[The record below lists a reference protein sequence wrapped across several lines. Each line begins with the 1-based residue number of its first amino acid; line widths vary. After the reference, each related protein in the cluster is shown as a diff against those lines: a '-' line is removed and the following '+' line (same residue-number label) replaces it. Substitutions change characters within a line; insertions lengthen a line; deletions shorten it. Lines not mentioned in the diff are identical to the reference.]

1 MALEADGCIL
11 ALGKIQMVQYLMK
24 EVLDFPDV
32 EANMYTDSKSL
43 LECVEYTSVIKDKR
57 MYINAAGLRSIIE
70 KNSVSLHWMEGN
82 LMAADALTKHS
93 ASKDHILKLMNQS
106 KLPFI
111 PKF

>member
-32 EANMYTDSKSL
+32 EADSKSL

-70 KNSVSLHWMEGN
+70 KNSVSLHWIEGN